1 MTTTTSN
8 DKHPTADPA
17 EYDAF
22 LHRTPLSQ
30 FTSARSNLSDA
41 NYPSPYR
48 GTLEDPD
55 VLCTDERYLQMDNG
69 SFLLH
74 GETIR

>member
-1 MTTTTSN
+1 MTATTSN

-22 LHRTPLSQ
+22 FPSPYSLSQ

-41 NYPSPYR
+41 NYPSPYT
-48 GTLEDPD
+48 GD
-55 VLCTDERYLQMDNG
+55 VGR
-69 SFLLH
+69 S
-74 GETIR
+74 